1 MSNDRPDYFERG
13 ERARLIP
20 TVADTNKEERAL
32 SILLSALVSVHEFR
46 QAMLHSLSV
55 RVGSRAQLEAW
66 TEVVFKK
73 SKKDQDT
80 KGSRPDGALIL
91 DTGKKQW
98 KALIEAKVGTEE
110 VGENQ
115 LSSYVEKA
123 KENNFDAVITITN
136 QFAALPDHHPVKL
149 PKKTTKS
156 IDIYHWSWTYAI
168 TQAELLLQSDGID
181 DGDQRYILSEVVEY
195 FNDKN
200 SGKIGFTS
208 MNKEWKDLVSKFRN
222 NSSISKS
229 SVEVINTV
237 SSWHQEQ
244 RELCLKMWTLIGE
257 KAEVKLPRAHKN
269 DPIQRLTDD
278 CQSLANDKKLTTII
292 QIPNAAS
299 DLIVTASLVP
309 RTITCSMRLDA
320 PKDKVRSSA
329 KLNWLLRQ
337 IPDGLNNDFHIKA
350 FRPGRAPDTDKP
362 INDLKQDPDLIEA
375 ENSSAP
381 PSSFEIFYTLD
392 LAGKFQGNRVFIEQL
407 EVAVPFFY
415 EKVGQHLRAWVAPPP
430 KVKKASVTPDEAD
443 NAESDHQLEER
454 LS

>member
-13 ERARLIP
+13 QKARLIP
-20 TVADTNKEERAL
+20 TIADTNKEERAL

-46 QAMLHSLSV
+46 HAMLHSLGV

-73 SKKDQDT
+73 SKKDQET

-98 KALIEAKVGTEE
+98 KALIEAKVGTDE
-110 VGENQ
+110 VGETQ
-115 LSSYVEKA
+115 LSSYIEKA
-123 KENNFDAVITITN
+123 KDNNFDAVITITN

-181 DGDQRYILSEVVEY
+181 DEDQRYILSEVVEY

-200 SGKIGFTS
+200 SGKIGFTT
-208 MNKEWKDLVSKFRN
+208 MNKEWKDLVGKCRN
-222 NSSISKS
+222 NSTINKS
-229 SVEVINTV
+229 SSEVINTV

-257 KAEVKLPRAHKN
+257 KAEVKLPRAHKK
-269 DPIQRLTDD
+269 DPNKRLVDD
-278 CQSLANDKKLTTII
+278 CQALASEKRLTTTI

-299 DLIVTASLVP
+299 DLTVTASLVP
-309 RTITCSMRLDA
+309 RTITCSMKLEA
-320 PKDKVRSSA
+320 PKDKVKSSA

-337 IPDGLNNDFHIKA
+337 IPDSLSDNFHIKA
-350 FRPGRAPDTDKP
+350 FRPGRAPETDKP
-362 INDLKQDPDLIEA
+362 INELKQDPDLIEA
-375 ENSSAP
+375 DNSSTP
-381 PSSFEIFYTLD
+381 PSSFEVFYTLD

-407 EVAVPFFY
+407 EEAVPFFY

-430 KVKKASVTPDEAD
+430 KVKKASNPLGEIENMDTEPVEDD
-443 NAESDHQLEER
+443 
-454 LS
+454 